1 MEKGI
6 ILLVRD
12 GEGEEGKIYESLERG
27 GKRHFLFVGL
37 AYEVGKAGR
46 ERGNPQCSIFGRANK
61 EGSPRDRNGLSQ
73 S

>member
-12 GEGEEGKIYESLERG
+12 GEGEEGKLYESLQRG

-37 AYEVGKAGR
+37 AYEVSKADR
-46 ERGNPQCSIFGRANK
+46 ERATNQALYLGERARKEAQEIGR
-61 EGSPRDRNGLSQ
+61 G
-73 S
+73 